1 MTHLQRTWFVQIQG
15 ENFGPLSTE
24 VVVLMIQQKRL
35 EYWDFI
41 WTQGLDSWARI
52 ADMMPFSEMLPPYPD
67 APIPGSPGAG
77 TIATTIP
84 NPTQTENKITPPA
97 PAATHSPVPPPAP
110 APDPE
115 AEKPAPAKKGGTR
128 SLRRHGRARIEGTV
142 AIDGYETYEVYDIA
156 EGGLFVLSAVPVA
169 IGTDIKFKFTSRSF
183 SKVLT
188 MTAVVIREGKTEEGK
203 PGFGIQFTRVNPAI
217 SRMIRDYVQNHQE

>member
-24 VVVLMIQQKRL
+24 VVILMIQQKRL

-77 TIATTIP
+77 TIQSIP
-84 NPTQTENKITPPA
+84 NPTQTEAKVTPPA
-97 PAATHSPVPPPAP
+97 STASPTTTPPPAP
-110 APDPE
+110 ADSS
-115 AEKPAPAKKGGTR
+115 APAKKTGGTR

-142 AIDGYETYEVYDIA
+142 AIDGYQTYEVYDIA
-156 EGGLFVLSAVPVA
+156 EGGLFILSAIPVPV
-169 IGTDIKFKFTSRSF
+169 GTDIKFKFTSRSF

-203 PGFGIQFTRVNPAI
+203 PGFGIQFTRVNPAH
-217 SRMIRDYVQNHQE
+217 SRMIRDYVQNHQDK